1 MTDRGDTLLYMRKIF
16 LITAILFSL
25 IVQARQP
32 VDYTIKGYVADSGT
46 LQPLGMVSLEIK
58 SNVNRKQLAAT
69 LSATDGRFQLSQ
81 VPSGKHQLEVT
92 LIGYHSKM
100 VFLSDTLF
108 TGNNTIDIGR
118 IWLQPATASLKEVV
132 ITATR
137 PLVKQEIDRVSYDVQ
152 ADPDSKAQTV
162 MELLRKVPL
171 LSVDGDDNIQLQG
184 SGSYRIFI
192 NGRPSALLAN
202 SPKDALRAMPASSV
216 QKIEVIT
223 TPPAKYDSEGLAGII
238 NIVLNK
244 RTDNGYNATITSR
257 NSIPF
262 GPGLTGTG
270 TFRQN
275 KWGASASVS
284 RNYRTKT
291 NARSGNYRQTYDPAS
306 VFEQQNFNQIWGRS
320 FFSNAELSFEADSLN
335 LFTVS
340 GYIGSGIS
348 RRISTL
354 HSSFGNDELNT
365 GQQLYTITNNQRTP
379 WRSGDIGFNYQ
390 RGFRKNTQQLLTLS
404 YRHNVFV
411 NNYTVSSRI
420 TDKTNYNSPDN
431 DQYNRSAAKENTLQ
445 LDYVHPFG
453 ATSMEAGIKVILRSN
468 TSRASVYKWEQ
479 QGPVEDTDRANDFS
493 YQQNVLAFYNSW
505 GWKINAVTVRLGAR
519 VEHTLVDADFKTTG
533 TGINRQYTNFTPV
546 LSLMRSLPGNQ
557 TLTAGFSSRIER
569 PGIWLLNPFVDK
581 SNPQLISSGNPDLK
595 AVQSYQGELGYTKT
609 GKGTLN
615 LRASYLYSGGTITNV
630 VRILSDTLTQTT
642 YDNIG
647 TNSILRLNITGNY
660 PMGKFSVNFSTGA
673 FYVWVKGQYN
683 GRFFSNEGIRT
694 NSFASLSYRP
704 GNDWSFGANFGFN
717 RRYITLQ
724 GSSDDYYYYSLS
736 AGKSWFDKRLSL
748 NFILNNFG
756 LKNYSFKQYSSTP
769 DFYQSNTENIIY
781 RNMNFG
787 LSYKFGK
794 LAASIKKN
802 KRGISNDDV
811 NNGGK

>member
-379 WRSGDIGFNYQ
+379 WQSGDLGFNYQ
-390 RGFRKNTQQLLTLS
+390 RGFRKKAQQLLTFS
-404 YRHNVFV
+404 YRYNVFV
-411 NNYTVSSRI
+411 NNYSVLSRI
-420 TDKTNYNSPDN
+420 TDKTNYSNPDN
-431 DQYNRSAAKENTLQ
+431 DQYNRSSAKENTLQ

-453 ATSMEAGIKVILRSN
+453 AATMETGIKVILRGN
-468 TSRASVYKWEQ
+468 TSRASVYNWEQ
-479 QGPVEDTDRANDFS
+479 QVPVEDAGRANDFN
-493 YQQNVLAFYNSW
+493 YQQDVLGFYNSW
-505 GWKINAVTVRLGAR
+505 SWKMKAVTAKLGLRL
-519 VEHTLVDADFKTTG
+519 EHTLVDADFKTTG
-533 TGINRQYTNFTPV
+533 TGLNRHYTNFTPV
-546 LSLMRSLPGNQ
+546 LSLMRTLPGKQ

-781 RNMNFG
+781 RNFNFS
-787 LSYKFGK
+787 LSYKFGR
-794 LAASIKKN
+794 LAAGIKKN

>member
-1 MTDRGDTLLYMRKIF
+1 MTDRSDTLLYMRKIF

-32 VDYTIKGYVADSGT
+32 VTYTVNGYIGDSST
-46 LQPLGMVSLEIK
+46 QQPLGMVSLEMK
-58 SNVNRKQLAAT
+58 SNVNRKQVAAT
-69 LSATDGRFQLSQ
+69 LSATDGRFQLLQ
-81 VPSGKHQLEVT
+81 VPAGSHLLAIS
-92 LIGYHSKM
+92 LIGYADKT
-100 VFLSDTLF
+100 VFLPDSLF
-108 TGNNTIDIGR
+108 TGNSTIDIGR
-118 IWLQPATASLKEVV
+118 IWLQPAINNLSEVV
-132 ITATR
+132 VTVKR
-137 PLVKQEIDRVSYDVQ
+137 PLIKQEIDRLSYDVQ

-192 NGRPSALLAN
+192 NGKPSSLLAN
-202 SPKDALRAMPASSV
+202 SPKEALRAMPASAV

-223 TPPAKYDSEGLAGII
+223 TPPARYDSEGLAGII
-238 NIVLNK
+238 NIVLSK
-244 RTDNGYNATITSR
+244 RTDNGYNATITGR

-262 GPGLTGTG
+262 GPGLTGAG

-284 RNYRTKT
+284 RTYRIKT
-291 NARSGNYRQTYDPAS
+291 NVHSSNYRQTYDPAS
-306 VFEQQNFNQIWGRS
+306 VFEQENSIKQWGRS

-335 LFTVS
+335 LFTIS

-348 RRISTL
+348 RRIATL
-354 HSSFGNDELNT
+354 NSVFGNDEPNAE
-365 GQQLYTITNNQRTP
+365 QQLYTITNNQRTP

-390 RGFRKNTQQLLTLS
+390 RGFRKHTQQLLTLS
-404 YRHNVFV
+404 YRYNVFV
-411 NNYTVSSRI
+411 NDYTVLSRV
-420 TDKTNYNSPDN
+420 TDKTNYNNPDN

-445 LDYVHPFG
+445 LDYMHPFG
-453 ATSMEAGIKVILRSN
+453 AASMETGIKVILRSN
-468 TSRASVYKWEQ
+468 TSRASVYNQEP
-479 QGPVEDTDRANDFS
+479 QGAVEDPERANDFS

-505 GWKINAVTVRLGAR
+505 NWRINAVTVRMGVRL
-519 VEHTLVDADFKTTG
+519 EHTLVDADFKTTG
-533 TGINRQYTNFTPV
+533 TGINRQYTNFTPA

-647 TNSILRLNITGNY
+647 TNSVLRLNITGNY
-660 PMGKFSVNFSTGA
+660 PMGKFSVNFNTGA
-673 FYVWVKGQYN
+673 FYVWVKGPYN

-704 GNDWSFGANFGFN
+704 GKEWTLGTNIGFN

-724 GSSDDYYYYSLS
+724 GSSDDYYYYSVS
-736 AGKSWFDKRLSL
+736 AGKMWFDKRLSL
-748 NFILNNFG
+748 NLIVGNFG
-756 LKNYSFKQYSSTP
+756 MKNYSFKQYSSTP
-769 DFYQSNTENIIY
+769 DFYQSNAENIIY
-781 RNMNFG
+781 RNFNFS
-787 LSYKFGK
+787 LSYKFGR
-794 LAASIKKN
+794 LAAGIKKN

-811 NNGGK
+811 NNDGK

>member
-1 MTDRGDTLLYMRKIF
+1 MRKF
-16 LITAILFSL
+16 FFITAVLFSL
-25 IVQARQP
+25 SIQARQP
-32 VDYTIKGYVADSGT
+32 VSYTVNGYVADSVT
-46 LQPLGMVSLEIK
+46 QQPLGVVSLEIK

-69 LSATDGRFQLSQ
+69 LSATDGRFQLLQ
-81 VPSGKHQLEVT
+81 IPAGNHQLEVT
-92 LIGYHSKM
+92 LVGYHSKT
-100 VFLSDTLF
+100 VFLADTLF
-108 TGNNTIDIGR
+108 AGNNTINIGQ
-118 IWLQPATASLKEVV
+118 IWLQPATTSMKEVV
-132 ITATR
+132 VTAIR
-137 PLVKQEIDRVSYDVQ
+137 PLIKQEIDRISYDVQ

-192 NGRPSALLAN
+192 NGRPSALLVN

-244 RTDNGYNATITSR
+244 RTDNGYNATITAR

-262 GPGLTGTG
+262 GPVLTGTG

-284 RNYRTKT
+284 RSYRLKT
-291 NARSGNYRQTYDPAS
+291 DVHSSNYRQTYDPVS
-306 VFEQQNFNQIWGRS
+306 VFEQQNSNKIWGRS

-348 RRISTL
+348 RRTATL
-354 HSSFGNDELNT
+354 NSIFGNDEPNM
-365 GQQLYTITNNQRTP
+365 GQQLYTITNDQRTP
-379 WRSGDIGFNYQ
+379 WQSGDLGFNYQ
-390 RGFRKNTQQLLTLS
+390 RGFRNKTQQLLTFS
-404 YRHNVFV
+404 YRYNAFV
-411 NNYTVSSRI
+411 NNYSVLSRI

-431 DQYNRSAAKENTLQ
+431 DQYNRSSAKENTLQ

-453 ATSMEAGIKVILRSN
+453 KATMETGVKIILRSN
-468 TSRASVYKWEQ
+468 TSRATVYNWEQ
-479 QGPVEDTDRANDFS
+479 QEPVEDVRRANDFN
-493 YQQNVLAFYNSW
+493 YQQDVLGFYNSW
-505 GWKINAVTVRLGAR
+505 SWKINAVTAKLGIRL
-519 VEHTLVDADFKTTG
+519 EHTLVDADFKTTG

-546 LSLMRSLPGNQ
+546 LSLMRTLPGNQ
-557 TLTAGFSSRIER
+557 TITAGFSSRIER

-642 YDNIG
+642 YENIG

-673 FYVWVKGQYN
+673 FYVWVKGPYN

-694 NSFASLSYRP
+694 NSFAALTYRP
-704 GNDWSFGANFGFN
+704 GGDWSLGANVGFN

-724 GSSDDYYYYSLS
+724 GSSDDFYYYSLS

-748 NFILNNFG
+748 NLILGNFG
-756 LKNYSFKQYSSTP
+756 KKNYSFKQYSSTP
-769 DFYQSNTENIIY
+769 DFYQSNTENSIY
-781 RNMNFG
+781 RNFNFS

-794 LAASIKKN
+794 LAAGIKKN

>member
-1 MTDRGDTLLYMRKIF
+1 MRKIF
-16 LITAILFSL
+16 FVTATLFSV

-32 VDYTIKGYVADSGT
+32 ASYTINGYVGDSST
-46 LQPLGMVSLEIK
+46 QQPLGMVSLEIR
-58 SNVNRKQLAAT
+58 SDINRKQVAAS
-69 LSATDGRFQLSQ
+69 LSATDGRFQLLQ
-81 VPSGKHQLEVT
+81 VPTGSHLLAIT
-92 LIGYHSKM
+92 LIGYSGKT
-100 VFLSDTLF
+100 VFLPDSLF
-108 TGNNTIDIGR
+108 KQNSTIDIGR
-118 IWLQPATASLKEVV
+118 IWLQPATGNLGEVIV
-132 ITATR
+132 KSSR
-137 PLVKQEIDRVSYDVQ
+137 PLIKQEIDRLSYDVQ
-152 ADPDSKAQTV
+152 ADPDNKAQTV

-192 NGRPSALLAN
+192 NGKPSALLTN
-202 SPKDALRAMPASSV
+202 SPKDALRAMPASVV

-223 TPPAKYDSEGLAGII
+223 TPPARYDSEGLAGII

-244 RTDNGYNATITSR
+244 RTDNGYNATITAR

-262 GPGLTGTG
+262 GPSATGTG

-284 RNYRTKT
+284 RSYRVKT
-291 NARSGNYRQTYDPAS
+291 DVYSGNYRQTYDPAS
-306 VFEQQNFNQIWGRS
+306 VFEQQNFSKQWGRS

-348 RRISTL
+348 RRIATL
-354 HSSFGNDELNT
+354 NSVFGKDDPGAE
-365 GQQLYTITNNQRTP
+365 QQLYTITNNQRTP
-379 WRSGDIGFNYQ
+379 WQSGDIGFNYQ
-390 RGFRKNTQQLLTLS
+390 RGFRKKTQQLLTFS
-404 YRHNVFV
+404 YRYNVFV

-420 TDKTNYNSPDN
+420 TDKTNYNGPDN

-445 LDYVHPFG
+445 LDYMHPFG
-453 ATSMEAGIKVILRSN
+453 AASMETGIKVILRSN
-468 TSRASVYKWEQ
+468 TSRASVYNQEP
-479 QGPVEDTDRANDFS
+479 QGPVEDPGRTNDFS

-505 GWKINAVTVRLGAR
+505 NWKINAVTVRLGVR
-519 VEHTLVDADFKTTG
+519 LEHTLIDADFKTTG

-546 LSLMRSLPGNQ
+546 LSLMRSLSGNQ

-581 SNPQLISSGNPDLK
+581 SNPQLISSGNPGLK

-615 LRASYLYSGGTITNV
+615 LRASYLYSGGTIMNV
-630 VRILSDTLTQTT
+630 VRILSDTLTETT

-647 TNSILRLNITGNY
+647 VNSVLRLNITGNY
-660 PMGKFSVNFSTGA
+660 PMGKFSVSFNTGA
-673 FYVWVKGQYN
+673 FYVWVKGPYN

-694 NSFASLSYRP
+694 NSFASFTYRP
-704 GNDWSFGANFGFN
+704 GSEWTFGANIGFN

-724 GSSDDYYYYSLS
+724 GSSDDYYYYSVT
-736 AGKSWFDKRLSL
+736 AGKMWFDKRLSL
-748 NFILNNFG
+748 NLVLNNFG
-756 LKNYSFKQYSSTP
+756 LKHYSFKQYSSTP
-769 DFYQSNTENIIY
+769 DFYQSNTEHIIY
-781 RNMNFG
+781 RNFNFS
-787 LSYKFGK
+787 LSYKFGR
-794 LAASIKKN
+794 LAAGIKKN

>member
-1 MTDRGDTLLYMRKIF
+1 MRKIF
-16 LITAILFSL
+16 IITALLFSL
-25 IVQARQP
+25 TIQARQA
-32 VDYTIKGYVADSGT
+32 VAYTINGHVADST
-46 LQPLGMVSLEIK
+46 TQQPLGMASLSVRNNI
-58 SNVNRKQLAAT
+58 NGKQISAT
-69 LSATDGRFQLSQ
+69 LSATDGRFQLLQIPTGSYR
-81 VPSGKHQLEVT
+81 LEIT
-92 LIGYHSKM
+92 LVGYQSKT
-100 VFLSDTLF
+100 VLLPDSLFAGSDTINAGQLWLHPVA
-108 TGNNTIDIGR
+108 GN
-118 IWLQPATASLKEVV
+118 LKEVV
-132 ITATR
+132 VTATR
-137 PLVKQEIDRVSYDVQ
+137 PLIKQEIDRISYDVQ
-152 ADPDSKAQTV
+152 ADPDNKAQTV

-284 RNYRTKT
+284 RSYRLRTDIDSRNYRE
-291 NARSGNYRQTYDPAS
+291 TYDPAS
-306 VFEQQNFNQIWGRS
+306 VLEQQNSNKIWGRS
-320 FFSNAELSFEADSLN
+320 FFGNAELSFEADSLN
-335 LFTVS
+335 LFTLS
-340 GYIGSGIS
+340 GYLGSGIS
-348 RRISTL
+348 RKILTY
-354 HSSFGNDELNT
+354 HSVFGNEEPNAE
-365 GQQLYTITNNQRTP
+365 QQLYTVTNNQRTP
-379 WRSGDIGFNYQ
+379 WRSGDLGFNYQ
-390 RGFRKNTQQLLTLS
+390 RGFRKNAQQLLTFS
-404 YRHNVFV
+404 YRYNMYV
-411 NNYTVSSRI
+411 NNYSVASRI

-431 DQYNRSAAKENTLQ
+431 DQYNKSAAKESTLQ

-453 ATSMEAGIKVILRSN
+453 AATMETGIKVILRSN
-468 TSRASVYKWEQ
+468 TSRATVYNWEQ
-479 QGPVEDTDRANDFS
+479 QVPVADPGRANDFN
-493 YQQNVLAFYNSW
+493 YQQDVLGFYNSW
-505 GWKINAVTVRLGAR
+505 SWKLGAVTAKLGVRL
-519 VEHTLVDADFKTTG
+519 EHTLVDADFRTTG
-533 TGINRQYTNFTPV
+533 TGLNRQYTNFTPV
-546 LSLMRSLPGNQ
+546 LSLMRTLTGNQ

-615 LRASYLYSGGTITNV
+615 LRASYLYSGGTIMNV

-647 TNSILRLNITGNY
+647 TNSVLRLNITGNY
-660 PMGKFSVNFSTGA
+660 PLGKFSVNFSTGA
-673 FYVWVKGQYN
+673 FYVWVKGPYN

-694 NSFASLSYRP
+694 NSFASLTYRP
-704 GNDWSFGANFGFN
+704 GNDWSFGANAGFN

-724 GSSDDYYYYSLS
+724 GSSDDFYYYSLS

-748 NFILNNFG
+748 NLILSNFG
-756 LKNYSFKQYSSTP
+756 MKYYSFKQYSSTP
-769 DFYQSNTENIIY
+769 DFYQSNTEDIVY
-781 RNMNFG
+781 RNFNFSV
-787 LSYKFGK
+787 SYKFGK
-794 LAASIKKN
+794 LAAGIKKN